1 MTILEKNLAAFS
13 DGRTAA
19 IRTAVLAAAPCAEFH
34 VVTSRTGE
42 PTATYH
48 GVYLHSRHD
57 PRREAERACTAMG
70 RGVGIRVIVGFGLG
84 YHVEAAIASDPEGE
98 IVVVEPSLSAFRSA
112 LEARDCTRCLGSPRV
127 AYLIEADPESAASM
141 VSDRLAEGVAV
152 HRNTAVRSI
161 HSTYCDELDR
171 NFEALRSRHDI
182 NRNTLKR
189 FGRTWVRNLSQNL
202 RVIADS
208 TPVEKLAMK
217 HSGVP
222 AVVFGAGPSLDDAL
236 PHARELSRR
245 TIIVSVDTALKP
257 LVHAGVVPDYVV
269 IVDPQYWNTRHLD
282 GVPETSASVISESS
296 THPRVFRMVTGETYF
311 CSSLFPLGRTL
322 ESALEPFGKLGAG
335 GSVATTAWDF
345 AVLLGCTP
353 IHIVGIDLG
362 FPSRRTHF
370 SGGFFEE
377 RMYTFCDRF
386 QPAEQLF
393 HRYLHDA
400 GPYPVPATDGGEVL
414 TDKRMIVYKWWF
426 ENQLKIH
433 PDRVCYNLSPGGVRI
448 DGFPYRRID
457 ELLALRPFRA
467 MRDLSDTGK
476 PVESTPASAHERR
489 AAIRSAVASLIE
501 QLHELAKVARR
512 GVDEVTRL
520 REDPEA
526 SPANLDRIDEEI
538 RALESREI
546 AGFLM
551 HDVVESIMN
560 SSKAEPERASVLSS
574 SYAIYAGILSSV
586 TYHLDALSFG
596 LELLKNPR

>member
-1 MTILEKNLAAFS
+1 MTLLEKNVSALS
-13 DGRTAA
+13 DGRTGD
-19 IRTAVLAAAPCAEFH
+19 IGSAVLAAAPCSEFR
-34 VVTSRTGE
+34 VVASRTGE

-57 PRREAERACTAMG
+57 PRREAERACAAMG
-70 RGVGIRVIVGFGLG
+70 VPGVRVFVGFGLG
-84 YHVEAAIASDPEGE
+84 YHVEAALETDTDGS

-112 LEARDCTRCLGSPRV
+112 LEARDCTRCLGSRRV
-127 AYLIEADPESAASM
+127 AFLVESAPDIAASIAADRLIEGVEFHWNAA
-141 VSDRLAEGVAV
+141 VKAKHA
-152 HRNTAVRSI
+152 A
-161 HSTYCDELDR
+161 YCDELTR
-171 NFEALRSRHDI
+171 NFEALRSRDVI

-189 FGRTWVRNLSQNL
+189 FGRVWVRNLSQNL

-208 TPVEKLAMK
+208 TPVRKLAMK
-217 HSGVP
+217 HSGIP
-222 AVVFGAGPSLDDAL
+222 AVVFGAGPSLDEAI

-245 TIIVSVDTALKP
+245 TVIVCVDTAFRP

-282 GVPETSASVISESS
+282 RVPRTGASVISESS
-296 THPRVFRMVTGETYF
+296 THPRVFRVVPAETYF

-322 ESALEPFGKLGAG
+322 ESALEPFGQLGAG

-345 AVLLGCTP
+345 AALLGCAP

-400 GPYPVPATDGGEVL
+400 GPYRVPATNGGDVL

-433 PDRVCYNLSPGGVRI
+433 PDRVCYNLSAGGVRI
-448 DGFPYRRID
+448 EGFPYRPIE
-457 ELLALRPFRA
+457 ELLALPVFRA
-467 MRDLSDTGK
+467 AREISDTAK
-476 PVESTPASAHERR
+476 PDDPAILPNRNRR
-489 AAIRSAVASLIE
+489 DAVRSAVVSLIE
-501 QLHELAKVARR
+501 QLHELATIAER
-512 GVDEVTRL
+512 GIDEVNRL
-520 REDPEA
+520 RGNPVGSTA
-526 SPANLDRIDEEI
+526 VLDRIDEQI
-538 RALESREI
+538 RSLESREI

-551 HDVVESIMN
+551 HDVVEAIVN
-560 SSKAEPERASVLSS
+560 SSTAEPGRASVLSS
-574 SYAIYAGILSSV
+574 SHAIYAGILTSV
-586 TYHLDALSFG
+586 TYHLETLSSG
-596 LELLKNPR
+596 LDLMEKPR